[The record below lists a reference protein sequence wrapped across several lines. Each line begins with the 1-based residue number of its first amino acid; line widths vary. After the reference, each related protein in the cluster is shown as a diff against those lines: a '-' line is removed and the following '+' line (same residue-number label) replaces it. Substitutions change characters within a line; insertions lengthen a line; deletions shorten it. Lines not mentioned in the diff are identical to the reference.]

1 MTRTRSLDSEA
12 EPRQSN
18 VRRIRRRTQA
28 GRNAGL
34 LIAASIASCCVVEV
48 GVRQLFPA
56 ASDDEA
62 FWGRMTYH
70 VLNSPVVASDAR
82 VNMEAAHDSHD
93 EFGFVLDSGQK
104 THFVSD
110 EFSYVVNTN
119 DHGLRTAEFTPGRR
133 GGVVLL
139 GDSMLFGIGAAAQQ
153 TVEAEMERLLKR
165 LGVAVPVHTLA
176 VPGYNTVQELQL
188 MRAYGELLQPDFTI
202 LGLFIANDVRIGL
215 PGARGRF
222 HQCHRGEMERTF
234 GEVTA

>member
-34 LIAASIASCCVVEV
+34 LVATSIASCCVVEV

-82 VNMEAAHDSHD
+82 VHMNAAHDSHDD
-93 EFGFVLDSGQK
+93 EFGFVLDPGRE
-104 THFVSD
+104 THFASD

-119 DHGLRTAEFTPGRR
+119 DQGLRTTELTPG
-133 GGVVLL
+133 GGEWC
-139 GDSMLFGIGAAAQQ
+139 SSAIRCSSA
-153 TVEAEMERLLKR
+153 
-165 LGVAVPVHTLA
+165 
-176 VPGYNTVQELQL
+176 
-188 MRAYGELLQPDFTI
+188 
-202 LGLFIANDVRIGL
+202 
-215 PGARGRF
+215 
-222 HQCHRGEMERTF
+222 
-234 GEVTA
+234 